1 MHNILVTGTNG
12 QLGSALRART
22 IGSTDHWIFTD
33 LAELDITDR
42 QAVHRCLA
50 EHQIDVVVNCAA
62 YTNVEH
68 AEEDKAEAERLNCT
82 AAGILAAAAAETDAT
97 LIHISTDYV
106 FAGTAH
112 LPYRELDPVGPQCVY
127 GRTKLAGEQAVA
139 ASGAKHLII
148 RTAWLYS
155 QTGSNF
161 VKTMRHLTASRE
173 TLDVVFDQI
182 GTPTYAG
189 DLADTLMHIVR
200 EGLYT
205 GNEGTYHFSNEGVC
219 SWYDF
224 ACEIAR
230 LSGHDR
236 CQIRPCHTS
245 EFPTKAA
252 RPAYSVLDKTKI
264 KATFG
269 IHIPHW
275 RESLVHCIEKLKQQ
289 Q

>member
-22 IGSTDHWIFTD
+22 IGSADHWIFTD

-42 QAVHRCLA
+42 QAVRRCMA
-50 EHQIDVVVNCAA
+50 QNKIDVVVNCAA
-62 YTNVEH
+62 YTNVER
-68 AEEDKAEAERLNCT
+68 AEQDEAAAEMLNCT
-82 AAGILAAAAAETDAT
+82 AAGILADAAAETDAT

-106 FAGTAH
+106 FSGTGH
-112 LPYRELDPVGPQCVY
+112 RPYRELDPVGPQSAY
-127 GRTKLAGEQAVA
+127 GRTKLAGERAVA
-139 ASGAKHLII
+139 DSGAKHLIV

-155 QTGSNF
+155 ETGSNF
-161 VKTMRHLTASRE
+161 VKTMMHLTASRE

-189 DLADTLMHIVR
+189 DLADALMHIVR
-200 EGLYT
+200 EGLYADNQ
-205 GNEGTYHFSNEGVC
+205 GIYHFSNEGVC

-224 ACEIAR
+224 AYEIAR
-230 LSGHDR
+230 LAGHNH
-236 CQIRPCHTS
+236 CQVRPCHTS

-264 KATFG
+264 KAAFD
-269 IHIPHW
+269 IRIPYW
-275 RESLVHCIEKLKQQ
+275 RESLVRCIEKLKQQ
-289 Q
+289 R